1 MSAGTETVG
10 GTSTAVEVAPPTLDA
25 AGRYR
30 ARGSYSAVTVGVYVV
45 VILLLYFVVL
55 RSPLASNP
63 YAVYLLIA
71 ATVFLL
77 VRYFSTGYTIDDSY
91 LRAWRL
97 VGSRRVPLAEVRK
110 IEFMQLRD
118 LSPTG
123 FFGSWGYRG
132 RMWSPFIG
140 KFDGIYTDPTGILV
154 SSGSEPLFISPVAPE
169 AFAREL
175 SRRAR
180 SYSGTLTV
188 DHGQPFPDARDQ

>member
-1 MSAGTETVG
+1 
-10 GTSTAVEVAPPTLDA
+10 VAPGPRPPSLDA
-25 AGRYR
+25 SGRYR
-30 ARGSYSAVTVGVYVV
+30 AHGTISIATVVAYVI

-55 RSPLASNP
+55 HSSYDTNP
-63 YAVYLLIA
+63 DLILLLILG
-71 ATVFLL
+71 TFFLL
-77 VRYFSTGYTIDDSY
+77 LRYFSTGYTIDHRY
-91 LRAWRL
+91 LRARRILGGRRL
-97 VGSRRVPLAEVRK
+97 LLAQVRK

-140 KFDGIYTDPTGILV
+140 SFDGVYTDP
-154 SSGSEPLFISPVAPE
+154 SGLLITADGVPLFISPRDPA

-180 SYSGTLTV
+180 SYAAELTV
-188 DHGQPFPDARDQ
+188 DAGGS